1 MNTLQLPRFYPILD
15 SELLARRGLG
25 LIPAAE
31 ALLDAGARILQLRH
45 KTHFSRDVFD
55 QAERIARM
63 CADAGALFV
72 LNDRADMAMLL
83 DSALH
88 VGQDDLPPAVA
99 RRLIG
104 DSRVLGFSTHNEA
117 QLSAASADPVDYIA
131 IGPIF
136 GTASKRNPD
145 PAVGLDELRRLR
157 ALTNKPLVAIGGI
170 SRAISRDVLNA
181 GADSVA
187 VIGDL
192 FPEPCSAQDLK
203 SRAKEWLLFLQ
214 PTSEPSE
221 RPR

>member
-1 MNTLQLPRFYPILD
+1 ML
-15 SELLARRGLG
+15 SHRGLG
-25 LIPAAE
+25 LLPAVETLLE
-31 ALLDAGARILQLRH
+31 AGVRILQLRH
-45 KTHFSRDVFD
+45 KTYFSRDVFD

-72 LNDRADMAMLL
+72 INDRADMAMLL

-104 DSRVLGFSTHNEA
+104 DGHPLGFSTHNEA
-117 QLSAASADPVDYIA
+117 QLRGAAAEPVDYVA

-136 GTASKRNPD
+136 GTASKLNPD
-145 PAVGLDELRRLR
+145 PLVGLNELHRLR
-157 ALTNKPLVAIGGI
+157 ALTNKPMVAIGGI
-170 SRAISRDVLNA
+170 TRATARDVLNS

-192 FPEPCSAQDLK
+192 FPEPCTAQDLK
-203 SRAKEWLLFLQ
+203 SRAREWLQ
-214 PTSEPSE
+214 ITQTTS
-221 RPR
+221 R

>member
-1 MNTLQLPRFYPILD
+1 ML
-15 SELLARRGLG
+15 SHRGLG
-25 LIPAAE
+25 LLPAAE
-31 ALLDAGARILQLRH
+31 TLLEAGVRILQLRH
-45 KTHFSRDVFD
+45 KTYFSRDVFD

-72 LNDRADMAMLL
+72 INDRADMAMLL

-104 DSRVLGFSTHNEA
+104 DGHLLGFSTHNEA
-117 QLSAASADPVDYIA
+117 QLRGAAAEPVDYVA

-136 GTASKRNPD
+136 GTASKLNPD
-145 PAVGLDELRRLR
+145 PLVGLNELHRLR
-157 ALTNKPLVAIGGI
+157 ALTNKPMVAIGGI
-170 SRAISRDVLNA
+170 TRATARDVLNS

-192 FPEPCSAQDLK
+192 FPEPCTAQDLK
-203 SRAKEWLLFLQ
+203 SRAREWLQ
-214 PTSEPSE
+214 ITQTTS
-221 RPR
+221 R